1 MKFTFTYEPT
11 SWNDFYKPY
20 YTINNKRVSK
30 EYFNSMI
37 DICEFKGMR
46 YNSSILVCGSKRY
59 KSTFY
64 YD

>member
-11 SWNDFYKPY
+11 SWNDFYRPY

-37 DICEFKGMR
+37 DICEFNGMK
-46 YNSSILVCGSKRY
+46 YNSSILECKSKRY

-64 YD
+64 YN